1 MTGMN
6 VRQMENTIQQ
16 LEAQLNT
23 YRERV
28 RQQDEYLDGA
38 AKATQEIVS
47 ACRKFCYK
55 ILEPLVASGECSM
68 HELQGSTLPDLIKRA
83 QDAYNVEQNRT
94 QAIYTQFAEKLKE
107 KAETISGLQAQ
118 NSQLQIQ
125 LAQAIQGGEQA
136 LPDAAHE
143 EPDLQRQTAYLI
155 DNGKD
160 EVDSVRPAL
169 QRTTEIED
177 EPEIADFAKS
187 VVEETATATAAV
199 AVTQGKPKKPERKP
213 MMVDFETY
221 KSQMTPL
228 MWLILQVMGGEGV
241 CEFPEIRDRC
251 MQLSGQDNKISI
263 SNLNAALG
271 ALRNIG
277 AISRN
282 IKINTGIRWFYL
294 YELEEIGY
302 RIYTDRFKKPPVDSE
317 MKRLISEHDNLKH
330 GYYIKDAAN
339 ILKEKYSYTSVSI
352 SRKANFIRLQ
362 KGKASI
368 PDIVCADGTKTDY
381 FEVECGNHQQADFND
396 KCNKLA
402 MVTPNLRFIVPD
414 ADTMNKKLV
423 PQIETWIRST
433 NGSLAKSSILVYITT
448 MKKLNEN
455 EWMLVYDLSSAQPDK
470 PTTLS
475 EESA

>member
-155 DNGKD
+155 DNGKN

-169 QRTTEIED
+169 QQTAEIES
-177 EPEIADFAKS
+177 EPEITDFAKS

-199 AVTQGKPKKPERKP
+199 AVTQGKPKKSERKP
-213 MMVDFETY
+213 MMVDFEAY

-294 YELEEIGY
+294 YELEEMGY

-396 KCNKLA
+396 KCNKLV